1 MEFLGIDVSKKTLDV
16 CLLKD
21 GIKGKKKHKT
31 FANDENIIRSL
42 TDWLLKQKS
51 SPDRLT
57 VVMEATGIYHENLA
71 FGLHD
76 CATFL
81 VCLANPQRVREF
93 ARGMGILTKN
103 DKVDAFVL
111 AAWGVLKQPDAWVPP
126 PPEIRKLRAL
136 LRRRDALKED
146 VQRTENRLEKA
157 LSTQTPVEVMASLTR
172 TLKWLKGELARV
184 ERLIKNHTDG
194 HPGLKKK
201 LELLTSIKGISGE
214 TGHEMLAILGAG
226 TFRSGE
232 QAAAYLGVVPVECVS
247 GSSVRGRSRMSKA
260 GPPAVRA
267 KLYMAALSAMRWNA
281 QAKALYDRL
290 VASGKAKKSALG
302 AVMRKLVHQCFGVL
316 KTGQPWSAEYGL
328 MH

>member
-21 GIKGKKKHKT
+21 GIKGKKKHKA
-31 FANDENIIRSL
+31 FPNDRHIVRSL
-42 TDWLLKQKS
+42 TDWLIKQKS
-51 SPDRLT
+51 SPDNLT
-57 VVMEATGIYHENLA
+57 VVMESTGIYHENLA

-76 CATFL
+76 CATFI

-103 DKVDAFVL
+103 DRVDAFVL
-111 AAWGVLKQPDAWVPP
+111 AAWGELKQPDAWVPP

-136 LRRRDALKED
+136 LRQRDALKED

-157 LSTQTPVEVMASLTR
+157 LSTQTPAEVMASLRR
-172 TLKWLKGELARV
+172 TLKCLKSEL
-184 ERLIKNHTDG
+184 ERIEKLIKNHTDG
-194 HPGLKKK
+194 HPGLKDK

-226 TFRSGE
+226 TFSSAS
-232 QAAAYLGVVPVECVS
+232 QAAAYLGVVPVEYVS
-247 GSSVRGRSRMSKA
+247 GSSVHGRSRMSKT
-260 GPPAVRA
+260 GPSHVRA

-281 QAKALYDRL
+281 QAKALYERL
-290 VASGKAKKSALG
+290 VASGKAKKAALG

-316 KTGQPWSAEYGL
+316 NTGQRWSSEYGITP
-328 MH
+328 